1 MSYVIIN
8 GNKYDIPELDFDAV
22 CELEEYGVELMAINK
37 NSPKIAS
44 TVRGFAAWV
53 MGTDLK
59 TASEEIAN
67 HINEGNGIAEILNSM
82 IDAVQN
88 SGFFKQGGKKQPQD
102 HQKKND
108 KVKQYPTNNYPRNR
122 AQRRAN
128 NKNRHANGNHSQ
140 K

>member
-8 GNKYDIPELDFDAV
+8 GNKYDIPEVDFDAV
-22 CELEEYGVELMAINK
+22 CELEEYGVELMAINR
-37 NSPKIAS
+37 NNPKIAS

-53 MGTDLK
+53 MGTDLE

-67 HINEGNGIAEILNSM
+67 HINGGNGIADIFNSM
-82 IDAVQN
+82 VDAVKN
-88 SGFFKQGGKKQPQD
+88 SGFLNQGGKKQPQD
-102 HQKKND
+102 HQKKNN
-108 KVKQYPTNNYPRNR
+108 KAKQYPMNNQHQNR

-140 K
+140 R